1 MVKMDCTDEERDIGV
16 KDAALVFRE
25 DGTLD
30 IVIPK
35 IDEDDTETDVGSN
48 VLVATALGGLLC
60 RNDEIKELIM
70 KEIEAMCKF
79 NEEDDEE
86 LTKVKETS

>member
-1 MVKMDCTDEERDIGV
+1 MVKMDCTDEERDIGA

-30 IVIPK
+30 ILIPK
-35 IDEDDTETDVGSN
+35 IDEDDTETDVENN

-70 KEIEAMCKF
+70 KEIETMCKF

-86 LTKVKETS
+86 LT

>member
-16 KDAALVFRE
+16 KDAAIVFRE

-70 KEIEAMCKF
+70 KEIEAMYKF

-86 LTKVKETS
+86 LTLVKETS

>member
-1 MVKMDCTDEERDIGV
+1 MVKIGCTDEERDIGIN
-16 KDAALVFRE
+16 DAAVIFRA

-30 IVIPK
+30 ILIPK
-35 IDEDDTETDVGSN
+35 IDENDTETDVGSN
-48 VLVATALGGLLC
+48 VLVATAVGGLLC
-60 RNDEIKELIM
+60 RNDQIKELIM